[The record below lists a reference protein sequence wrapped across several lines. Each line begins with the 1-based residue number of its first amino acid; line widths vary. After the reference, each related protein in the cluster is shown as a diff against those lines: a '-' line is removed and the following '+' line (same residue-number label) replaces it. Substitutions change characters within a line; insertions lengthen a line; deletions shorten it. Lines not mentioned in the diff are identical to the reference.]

1 MAKTTGGKKAAGTG
15 SDEPTTKVTGARSV
29 SSAERG
35 SAGSAVS
42 VTPVAG
48 KKSSTSSAAKAASVS
63 TVKAAKP
70 VTKQPSARS
79 AREAVAAQDDAV
91 ARESSVSTVLPAVV
105 QQPRVETTAG
115 TANSMTKKLNE
126 VSVDD
131 DATPSEETTAAPGK
145 GDKAKARD
153 RRAKEKAL
161 LKDAFASS
169 QPGTVEELEER
180 RSKLRALI
188 KLGKERGFLTYAEI
202 NDHLPDNFT
211 ETEAI
216 EGIISTFNDMGVAVY
231 EQAPDAETLLL
242 NDNAPAASSDD
253 EVEEEAEVALS
264 TVDSEFGRT
273 TDPVR
278 MYMREM
284 GTVELL
290 TREGEIEIAKR
301 IEDGLKHMVMAISAC
316 PTTIADILA
325 MAERVA
331 NEEIRIDELV
341 DGLIDANAEDADGFS
356 AQEAEA
362 IESED
367 EEVEEDEEEGEEDD
381 DGAAQATANAAQME
395 ALKRASLEK
404 FAMISEWFDKMRRAF
419 EKEGYKS
426 KSYLK
431 AQETIQNELMTIR
444 FTARTVERLCDTLRA
459 QVDEVRQVER
469 QILHTVVDKC
479 GMPRAE
485 FIARFPGSE
494 TDLEWADKIVT
505 EGHAYSGIL
514 TRNIPAIREQ
524 QQRLLDLQAR
534 VVLPLKDL
542 KETNRQMAAG
552 ELKARQAKRAVPGSD
567 PGRQHWPDEG
577 GGQVRISSRLQ
588 VLHVRHVVDPSGHHA
603 FDRGPGTYDP
613 DSGSHDRNDQQD
625 EPHFASDFAGNWSR
639 AGSGNAG

>member
-1 MAKTTGGKKAAGTG
+1 SPAVK
-15 SDEPTTKVTGARSV
+15 RSGV
-29 SSAERG
+29 
-35 SAGSAVS
+35 
-42 VTPVAG
+42 
-48 KKSSTSSAAKAASVS
+48 
-63 TVKAAKP
+63 
-70 VTKQPSARS
+70 RS
-79 AREAVAAQDDAV
+79 AREAAAAQDTAAV
-91 ARESSVSTVLPAVV
+91 RESPVSTVLPAVV
-105 QQPRVETTAG
+105 HQPRVETTAG
-115 TANSMTKKLNE
+115 TANPMTKKLNE
-126 VSVDD
+126 VPVDD
-131 DATPSEETTAAPGK
+131 DATQAEDTPAAAPGK
-145 GDKAKARD
+145 VEKVKARD

-169 QPGTVEELEER
+169 QPGTLEELEER

-202 NDHLPDNFT
+202 NDHHPDNFT

-331 NEEIRIDELV
+331 NDEVRIDELV
-341 DGLIDANAEDADGFS
+341 DGLIDADAEDADGFS

-362 IESED
+362 IERED
-367 EEVEEDEEEGEEDD
+367 EEDEEED
-381 DGAAQATANAAQME
+381 DGTAQATANAAQLE
-395 ALKRASLEK
+395 ALRRASLEK
-404 FAMISEWFDKMRRAF
+404 FALISEWFDKMRRAF

-494 TDLEWADKIVT
+494 TDLEWADTIVG
-505 EGHAYSGIL
+505 EG
-514 TRNIPAIREQ
+514 Q
-524 QQRLLDLQAR
+524 
-534 VVLPLKDL
+534 
-542 KETNRQMAAG
+542 
-552 ELKARQAKRAVPGSD
+552 
-567 PGRQHWPDEG
+567 
-577 GGQVRISSRLQ
+577 
-588 VLHVRHVVDPSGHHA
+588 
-603 FDRGPGTYDP
+603 
-613 DSGSHDRNDQQD
+613 
-625 EPHFASDFAGNWSR
+625 
-639 AGSGNAG
+639 